1 MKIQKALKIICM
13 GAMLSVVSTFAV
25 RAETSYPTK
34 AVKIVIPYSPGG
46 ITDLVARALSESLT
60 KKWGQPVVVENKPG
74 GSESIAAAMVAAS
87 PPDGSTILLASDAA
101 YVINA
106 LTMKNLPY
114 DPADLSPVIQLAE
127 GFGVLVVNTQTGAN
141 SISEFLALANEKPG
155 EVTYGSEAIGSP
167 SEFRMR
173 ILGEAAGGYKLNHIP
188 YKGSGAVTVDLLG
201 GRLDSAWLPPHLAK
215 TSLES
220 KAIKAIA
227 ITGPTESDMFP
238 GVKTAKEQG
247 YGAVDVV
254 SFKMMLTVSKGTPQ
268 PIIDK
273 IASDVA
279 SIIKDPAF
287 DERYIKANGYTV
299 TGGTPADFAA
309 YLKHAQGIFSKLVQD
324 AGLAAAK

>member
-1 MKIQKALKIICM
+1 MKIQKTLK
-13 GAMLSVVSTFAV
+13 AMCVGTVLSVVSTFA
-25 RAETSYPTK
+25 AQAQANYPTK
-34 AVKIVIPYSPGG
+34 AVRIVIPYSPGG

-60 KKWGQPVVVENKPG
+60 KKWGQPVIVENRSG
-74 GSESIAAAMVAAS
+74 GSESIAAAAVAAS
-87 PPDGSTILLASDAA
+87 KPDGSTILLASDAA

-114 DPADLSPVIQLAE
+114 NPADLSPVIQLAE
-127 GFGVLVVNTQTGAN
+127 GFGVLVVNTQTGVD
-141 SISEFLALANEKPG
+141 SISELLALANQKPG

-173 ILGEAAGGYKLNHIP
+173 ILGEAAGGYNFNHIP

-220 KAIKAIA
+220 KSIKAIS
-227 ITGPTESDMFP
+227 ITGPTQSDMFP

-247 YGAVDVV
+247 YGGVDVV
-254 SFKMMLTVSKGTPQ
+254 SFKMMLAVPRGTPQ
-268 PIIDK
+268 PIIDQ
-273 IASDVA
+273 IATDVA
-279 SIIKDPAF
+279 SIIKDPSF

-299 TGGTPADFAA
+299 IGGTPADFKA
-309 YLKHAQGIFSKLVQD
+309 YLESAQGIFSKLVEES
-324 AGLAAAK
+324 GLAAK

>member
-1 MKIQKALKIICM
+1 MKIKKTLKIICV

-25 RAETSYPTK
+25 QAETNYPTK

-60 KKWGQPVVVENKPG
+60 KKWGQPVIVENKPG
-74 GSESIAAAMVAAS
+74 GSESIAAAAVAAS

-114 DPADLSPVIQLAE
+114 KPADLSPVIQLAE
-127 GFGVLVVNTQTGAN
+127 GFGVLVVNTQTGVD
-141 SISEFLALANEKPG
+141 SISEFLTLANKKPG

-227 ITGPTESDMFP
+227 ITGPTQSDMFP

-247 YGAVDVV
+247 YGAVDAV
-254 SFKMMLTVSKGTPQ
+254 SFKMMLAVSKGTPQ

-273 IASDVA
+273 IATDVA
-279 SIIKDPAF
+279 SIIKDPSF
-287 DERYIKANGYTV
+287 DERYIQANGYTV

-309 YLKHAQGIFSKLVQD
+309 YLTQAQGIFSKLVQD
-324 AGLAAAK
+324 SGLAAK

>member
-1 MKIQKALKIICM
+1 MKVQKTLKTMCV
-13 GAMLSVVSTFAV
+13 GTLLFAVSTIAAQ
-25 RAETSYPTK
+25 AETAFPTQT
-34 AVKIVIPYSPGG
+34 VRIVIPYSPGG

-60 KKWGQPVVVENKPG
+60 KKWGQPVIVENKPG
-74 GSESIAAAMVAAS
+74 GSESIAAAVVAAS
-87 PPDGSTILLASDAA
+87 QPDGNTILLASDAA

-106 LTMKNLPY
+106 LTTKNLPY
-114 DPADLSPVIQLAE
+114 RPTDLSPVIQLAE
-127 GFGVLVVNTQTGAN
+127 GFGVLVVNTQTGVN
-141 SISEFLALANEKPG
+141 SIGELLALANQKPG

-173 ILGEAAGGYKLNHIP
+173 ILGEAAGGYKFNHIP

-220 KAIKAIA
+220 KAIKAIS
-227 ITGPTESDMFP
+227 ITGPAESDMFP

-254 SFKMMLTVSKGTPQ
+254 SFKMMLSVAKGTPQ
-268 PIIDK
+268 SIINK

-279 SIIKDPAF
+279 SIIKEPSF
-287 DERYIKANGYTV
+287 DERYIKSNGYTV
-299 TGGTPADFAA
+299 IGGTPGDFKA
-309 YLKHAQGIFSKLVQD
+309 YLENAQGIFSKLVKD
-324 AGLAAAK
+324 SGLLAAK

>member
-1 MKIQKALKIICM
+1 MKIRKTLKLMCA
-13 GAMLSVVSTFAV
+13 GAVLSAVSAFAAQAETNYPAKAV
-25 RAETSYPTK
+25 R
-34 AVKIVIPYSPGG
+34 IVIPYSPGG

-60 KKWGQPVVVENKPG
+60 KKWGQPVIVENKPG
-74 GSESIAAAMVAAS
+74 GSESIAAAAVAAS
-87 PPDGSTILLASDAA
+87 HPDGSTILLASDAA

-114 DPADLSPVIQLAE
+114 KPADLSPVVQLAE
-127 GFGVLVVNTQTGAN
+127 GFGVLVVNTQTGVD
-141 SISEFLALANEKPG
+141 SIGELLALANRKPG

-173 ILGEAAGGYKLNHIP
+173 ILGEAAGGYKFNHIP

-220 KAIKAIA
+220 KAIKAIS
-227 ITGPTESDMFP
+227 ITGPAESPMFP

-254 SFKMMLTVSKGTPQ
+254 SFKMMLAVPKGTPQ

-273 IASDVA
+273 IATDVA
-279 SIIKDPAF
+279 AIIKDPAF

-299 TGGTPADFAA
+299 IGGTPADFQA
-309 YLKHAQGIFSKLVQD
+309 YLESAQGIFSKLVKD
-324 AGLAAAK
+324 SGLAAK